1 MGKRIKEWKL
11 VRSDIETLEKQR
23 ERLAREREQCRR
35 LQEVADGVVYKESLA
50 SRSGM
55 SFVLMPD
62 PHHTDEDIEKAASYL
77 YSNRDVVDLCFVRIE
92 QPAAPL

>member
-11 VRSDIETLEKQR
+11 GRSDIETLEQQR
-23 ERLAREREQCRR
+23 ERLTREREQGRR
-35 LQEVADGVVYKESLA
+35 HHEIADGVVYKESLV
-50 SRSGM
+50 SSSGM

-62 PHHTDEDIEKAASYL
+62 PHHTDEDLKKAASYL